1 MSNASAVLRC
11 VSCQLTLTIVAD
23 ARPPARTLG
32 WLMTAVMRCPVC
44 VSQLDREGV
53 RAAPGARPWRES
65 AGRTCGATTLLAVH
79 GEQRCWLHEG
89 HVVDSDHESP
99 TGQRWPVAVYKPAA
113 YEPPAIESTRVLT
126 PVQQAM
132 LVAASLTPE
141 QVEERR
147 RIGAAREPLRI
158 AALER
163 HHRESMLH
171 AAAPCVCSHSRGAHT
186 PDCEQC
192 DCDRFD
198 AAPVSAR
205 GKRLALFLRSKRLA
219 P

>member
-11 VSCQLTLTIVAD
+11 VGCQLTLTIVAD

-53 RAAPGARPWRES
+53 RAAPNARPWRES
-65 AGRTCGATTLLAVH
+65 AGRTCGAVDDEHA
-79 GEQRCWLHEG
+79 CWLHEG

-99 TGQRWPVAVYKPAA
+99 AGHRWPVAMYKPA
-113 YEPPAIESTRVLT
+113 YEPPTIESTRVLS
-126 PVQQAM
+126 PVQAAIA
-132 LVAASLTPE
+132 AASTLTPA
-141 QVEERR
+141 QVAERLE
-147 RIGAAREPLRI
+147 IGKRREPLRI

-163 HHRESMLH
+163 FNRE
-171 AAAPCVCSHSRGAHT
+171 AALRAAEPCVCSHPQGAHT

-192 DCDRFD
+192 DCDRFVSVP
-198 AAPVSAR
+198 ASPRGLRLLRVLRARRIAP
-205 GKRLALFLRSKRLA
+205 
-219 P
+219 

>member
-1 MSNASAVLRC
+1 MSALSRVFRC
-11 VSCQLTLTIVAD
+11 VGCQITLTVATD
-23 ARPPARTLG
+23 AKVPARTLG
-32 WLMTAVMRCPVC
+32 WLANAVMRCPVC

-53 RAAPGARPWRES
+53 RASSGVEPLCGCGRAGAPHVHRLTDECFARER
-65 AGRTCGATTLLAVH
+65 
-79 GEQRCWLHEG
+79 
-89 HVVDSDHESP
+89 
-99 TGQRWPVAVYKPAA
+99 AA
-113 YEPPAIESTRVLT
+113 YEPPAIESTRELSA
-126 PVQQAM
+126 VQQAM
-132 LVAASLTPE
+132 LVAANLTAE
-141 QVEERR
+141 QVEERK

-163 HHRESMLH
+163 HHREGMLH